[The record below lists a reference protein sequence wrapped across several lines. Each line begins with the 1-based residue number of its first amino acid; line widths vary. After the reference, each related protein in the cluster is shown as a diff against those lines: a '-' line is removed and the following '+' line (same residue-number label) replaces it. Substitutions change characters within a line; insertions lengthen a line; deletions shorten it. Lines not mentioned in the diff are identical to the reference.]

1 MRLPH
6 QSTHARL
13 STGAKGFGLS
23 SAEAQRMPATV
34 GSMVATAPEDLTD
47 ILGIIGEKVRR
58 GLPDSDLVRRIWS
71 SVRDL
76 RDVHGVSEEAM
87 SNIVKERWR
96 DRAFRRG
103 EQDTSGQSMA
113 EVLPAHDAETTSS
126 SKAQYRLGKPVNR
139 VRYHRFAAYLEQLP
153 ETPPPR
159 GTGDPNGEKE
169 MRGFAKARQRSQSGP
184 GATAFLRA
192 DPSTRPGSCQ
202 RRSLCPRDGGF
213 WGWRSSWRRG
223 ALAAVRR
230 TQTPGMRDYVIDR
243 ERRSASTGP
252 WFTRSPAPLSGCRSA
267 TRWKAELPPTPTG
280 TFE

>member
-1 MRLPH
+1 MLLPH

-126 SKAQYRLGKPVNR
+126 SKAQYRLWKQVNR
-139 VRYHRFAAYLEQLP
+139 VRYDRCVPSLEEIP
-153 ETPPPR
+153 ETIPPR
-159 GTGDPNGEKE
+159 GTGDPNGEEETKSKDAS
-169 MRGFAKARQRSQSGP
+169 RDQVP
-184 GATAFLRA
+184 L
-192 DPSTRPGSCQ
+192 PS
-202 RRSLCPRDGGF
+202 
-213 WGWRSSWRRG
+213 
-223 ALAAVRR
+223 
-230 TQTPGMRDYVIDR
+230 
-243 ERRSASTGP
+243 
-252 WFTRSPAPLSGCRSA
+252 
-267 TRWKAELPPTPTG
+267 
-280 TFE
+280 